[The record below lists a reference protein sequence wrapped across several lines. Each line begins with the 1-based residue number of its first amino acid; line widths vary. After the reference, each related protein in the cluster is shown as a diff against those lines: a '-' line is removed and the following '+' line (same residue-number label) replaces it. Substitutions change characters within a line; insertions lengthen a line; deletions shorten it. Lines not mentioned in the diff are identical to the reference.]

1 MTHPSACV
9 PPACVAQGLND
20 LGDFLHQRGDLEGAL
35 KSYVRSRD
43 YCHITRH
50 NVDMCLNVIKVRH
63 LASVLTKKG
72 LQCAAS
78 VSKSIGLHSSGTHP
92 LIPWP

>member
-1 MTHPSACV
+1 MYFLPV
-9 PPACVAQGLND
+9 LAQGLND

-63 LASVLTKKG
+63 FASVLTQRG
-72 LQCAAS
+72 LPCAARCRRH
-78 VSKSIGLHSSGTHP
+78 IGLHSYRATLS
-92 LIPWP
+92 LIRWS